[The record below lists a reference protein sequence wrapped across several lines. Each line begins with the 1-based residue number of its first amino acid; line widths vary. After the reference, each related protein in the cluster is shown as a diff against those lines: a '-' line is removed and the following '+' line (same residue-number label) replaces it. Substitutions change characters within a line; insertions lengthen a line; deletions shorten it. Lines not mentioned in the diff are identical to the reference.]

1 MSKTIEEILT
11 PKPGGARPR
20 IYAYSINDEAHKGL
34 LKVGQ
39 TTRNVK
45 RRVAEQVKTAA
56 IKNYRI
62 ELDESA
68 ERDDGTIFSD
78 HEVRAALVRKKF
90 ANTDLEWMRCSLNDV
105 KTVLT
110 ELRTGQRFTGTHH
123 QTFLMRSEQ
132 AEAVRKTSDYFGS
145 IWAED
150 QHAVPRFLWNAK
162 MRFGK
167 TFTTYQLA
175 RSLRARRVL
184 VLTFKPAVEDAWQT
198 DLESH
203 IDFEGW
209 HYLSRN
215 SNNDPTEIHDDEP
228 VVYFGSFQDLL
239 GRDKAGNIKS
249 RNEWL
254 HTLNWDLV
262 VFDEY
267 HFGAWRETA
276 KELFEGEEEA
286 VAKKEAQLEYAAALE
301 VVNEDLGVLS
311 EKEIEFLPI
320 TTKAYLYLSG
330 TPFKALATGE
340 FIEEQIFNWTYTDE
354 QRAKEEFAARNPGEW
369 NPYGALPQMRLLTY
383 QMPDELLTVASAGE
397 FDEFD
402 LNAFFAAT
410 GTGERAHF
418 EHTSDVQKWLDIIRG
433 QYAPKVVEGLKT
445 GSPPPFPY
453 SDVRLLPYLQHSFW
467 FLPNVAACQ
476 AMANLLA
483 AKHNIFW
490 HEYEVVMAAG
500 ASAGIG
506 LEALPPVRK
515 AIGSGFTTKTVT
527 LSCGKLTTGVTV
539 PQWSSILML
548 RNLKSPETYFQSAFR
563 VQSPWSIQNPNGDN
577 PNEEE
582 ILKPVCFVFDFAP
595 TRALRQL
602 SEYGIGLSPTE
613 SNPENAVR
621 ELVSFLPV
629 LAYDGA
635 NMTQIDAGGILDVAM
650 AGTSATLL
658 ARKWE
663 SALLVNVDNDT
674 LRRVFDNPE
683 AMAAVE
689 RIEGWRTLGDNIIET
704 IINRSEKV
712 KELKNKAKGKELTE
726 NQKKQLTEAEKEY
739 KSKRKLVQEKL
750 IKFATRIPAFMY
762 LTDFRENTLQDVI
775 TKLEPDLFLTVTGLT
790 VTDFHLLVRLKV
802 FNTEQMNQAVFAFRR
817 YEDASLRYTGIES
830 HEGLAHYG
838 LYDTV
843 VGMK

>member
-1 MSKTIEEILT
+1 MSKPSIEEILA
-11 PKPGGARPR
+11 PKPEARPR
-20 IYAYSINDEAHKGL
+20 IYAYSIADAAHTGL

-39 TTRNVK
+39 TTRDVK
-45 RRVAEQVKTAA
+45 QRVAEQLKTAA
-56 IKNYRI
+56 IKNYQI

-68 ERDDGTIFSD
+68 ERDDGSIFSD
-78 HEVRAALVRKKF
+78 HEVRAALVRKGFEKVE
-90 ANTDLEWMRCSLNDV
+90 LEWMRCAVRDV

-110 ELRTGQRFTGTHH
+110 ELCTGQRFLGTHH
-123 QTFLMRSEQ
+123 ETFPMRREQ
-132 AEAVRKTSDYFGS
+132 AEAVDKTFDYYQS
-145 IWAED
+145 IWAENRN
-150 QHAVPRFLWNAK
+150 AAPRFLWNAK

-167 TFTTYQLA
+167 TFTAYQLA
-175 RSLRARRVL
+175 RKLSAKRVL
-184 VLTFKPAVEDAWQT
+184 VVTFKPAVEDAWQT

-203 IDFEGW
+203 VDFNGW
-209 HYLSRN
+209 QYLSK
-215 SNNDPTEIHDDEP
+215 SSGGDPTQIDRNQP
-228 VVYFGSFQDLL
+228 VVCFGSFQDLL
-239 GRDKAGNIKS
+239 GRDAAGNIKPK
-249 RNEWL
+249 NEWI
-254 HTLNWDLV
+254 HTENWDLV

-276 KELFEGEEEA
+276 KELFEGDEEEIIRA
-286 VAKKEAQLEYAAALE
+286 EARLDDAKRLKERIA
-301 VVNEDLGVLS
+301 DLQEPLA
-311 EKEIEFLPI
+311 KETDFLPI
-320 TTKAYLYLSG
+320 TARAYLYLSG

-354 QRAKEEFAARNPGEW
+354 QRAKEAFVLENPGQR
-369 NPYGALPQMRLLTY
+369 NPYGGLPQMRLLTY
-383 QMPDELLTVASAGE
+383 QMPDELVAIASAGE

-402 LNAFFAAT
+402 LNAFFEAS
-410 GTGERAHF
+410 GTGNTAQFKHK
-418 EHTSDVQKWLDIIRG
+418 SDVQKWLDIIRG
-433 QYAPKVVEGLKT
+433 GYAQKSVEHLKT
-445 GSPPPFPY
+445 GTRPPFPY

-483 AKHNIFW
+483 EKHNTFW
-490 HEYEVVMAAG
+490 HDYAVVVAAG
-500 ASAGIG
+500 AAAGIG
-506 LEALPPVRK
+506 LDALPPVRK
-515 AIGSGFTTKTVT
+515 AIGSGFETKTIT

-548 RNLKSPETYFQSAFR
+548 RNLKSPETYFQAAFR
-563 VQSPWSIQNPNGDN
+563 VQSPWSIKNPNGDN

-602 SEYGIGLSPTE
+602 SEYGIGLSPNE
-613 SNPENAVR
+613 PNPENAVK

-635 NMTQIDAGGILDVAM
+635 NMTQIDAGGILDIAM

-674 LRRVFDNPE
+674 LRRIMDNPE

-689 RIEGWRTLGDNIIET
+689 RIEGWRALGDKIIET
-704 IINRSEKV
+704 IINKSEKV
-712 KELKNKAKGKELTE
+712 KALKNKAKDGELTAKEKKELT
-726 NQKKQLTEAEKEY
+726 AEEREY

-762 LTDFRENTLQDVI
+762 LTDFRENTLRDVI
-775 TKLEPDLFLTVTGLT
+775 TKLEPDLFLAVTGLT
-790 VTDFHLLVRLKV
+790 VQDFHLLVRLKV

-830 HEGLAHYG
+830 HEGLSHYG

-843 VGMK
+843 VAKD